1 MMKGFFTL
9 LYSFLHQIPIGIHDE
24 KEFEQLVKKAPL
36 AGNVDNPEGSLDA
49 LLQVRPIYI
58 NHYINLYACPSIK
71 YEGHNASNFSNSTP
85 N

>member
-1 MMKGFFTL
+1 MIKSLFKGFFTL

-49 LLQVRPIYI
+49 LLQVKPI
-58 NHYINLYACPSIK
+58 
-71 YEGHNASNFSNSTP
+71 
-85 N
+85 